1 MFKIPI
7 YHNTIMSSH
16 IRTQTGK
23 TRDDETK
30 KILHLPLS
38 SSRTLE
44 LKEKHRAGG
53 QGALNARESRE
64 LLLGGNVAHQEK
76 VVASGTTP
84 KARYNKIVAKE
95 ADYLVVACSDARNQ
109 TLDSEEDADKL
120 VGLQIRVAGNVIPK
134 SGVSRDEIKEAAEG
148 LREGGLVLITAHIN
162 CGAVAEHVKWE
173 HGGCC
178 DTGSGPLNKLLEAV
192 KGENPKE
199 NALAQL
205 EHLKTIVGDDK
216 SVAAVLYDWE
226 AGTYEILTPEPSELV
241 EILTSKWEMAHK
253 RADDG
258 TLGERLSATQKPHA
272 IVIGSNDMPFSV
284 DTVFDSE
291 QNAIFSTTGSS
302 GGLDNYDEASI
313 LYAVEHLGVQHIAFV
328 APEND
333 SNSAMFDKW
342 EADIRSMGAVAEKLD
357 SGALK
362 ITRFGYDLSNGAC
375 KDTQMA
381 A

>member
-1 MFKIPI
+1 
-7 YHNTIMSSH
+7 MSSH
-16 IRTQTGK
+16 SITQKGK
-23 TRDDETK
+23 PREDETK
-30 KILHLPLS
+30 KVLHMPLS

-64 LLLGGNVAHQEK
+64 LMLGGNKNHQER
-76 VVASGTTP
+76 VLASGTTP
-84 KARYNKIVAKE
+84 KSRYEKITARE
-95 ADYLVVACSDARNQ
+95 ADYLTVACSDARNQ
-109 TLDSEEDADKL
+109 TLDSEDDKL
-120 VGLQIRVAGNVIPK
+120 VGLQIRVAGNVVPE
-134 SGVSRDEIKEAAEG
+134 SGVSRDEIKEAAQG
-148 LREGGLVLITAHIN
+148 LKEGGLVLVTAHIN

-173 HGGCC
+173 AGGCC
-178 DTGSGPLNKLLEAV
+178 DTGSEPLNKLLHAV

-205 EHLKTIVGDDK
+205 DHLRDIVGDDK
-216 SVAAVLYDWE
+216 SVAAVIYDWE
-226 AGTYEILTPEPSELV
+226 TGSYEVLSPESCELV
-241 EILTSKWEMAHK
+241 ELLKSKWEMAHK

-258 TLGERLSATQKPHA
+258 TLGKSLSATQKPHA

-333 SNSAMFDKW
+333 STGAMFEKW
-342 EADIRSMGAVAEKLD
+342 EADIRTMGAVAEKLD

-362 ITRFGYDLSNGAC
+362 ITRLGYDLSSGAC
-375 KDTQMA
+375 RDMQE
-381 A
+381 